1 MGRKMTK
8 LAEKSLFSTQVEMA
22 AKPELTLREAWVIQN
37 LDGDY
42 LRSFL
47 QGNKVVS
54 YCAERDEAEW
64 FPTYEEASLRAKTLD
79 IVVRKGHKLHRF
91 MTRRISL

>member
-1 MGRKMTK
+1 MTK

-42 LRSFL
+42 SAFI
-47 QGNKVVS
+47 
-54 YCAERDEAEW
+54 
-64 FPTYEEASLRAKTLD
+64 F
-79 IVVRKGHKLHRF
+79 
-91 MTRRISL
+91 TRQ

>member
-54 YCAERDEAEW
+54 YCAERDEAER
-64 FPTYEEASLRAKTLD
+64 FTTYEEASLRAKTLD

-91 MTRRISL
+91 MVRRNDS